1 MDSWIRAGLH
11 LTAWASNLTEQQ
23 GCVKRLDRIGSDRID
38 FMNCSQNIGT
48 LHPFLPDCSYL
59 SSENDYLHETSDL
72 HLFFLIFN
80 SGQVANE
87 WPTYPCE
94 CGVIWHSPWKLWSWS
109 TPLLIS
115 WAKVERFPTRL
126 LFIAFKRQFIQGF
139 IFFNKF
145 AVFIHLINFY

>member
-23 GCVKRLDRIGSDRID
+23 GYVKRLDRIGSDGFHELLTKYWHFTPIFTWLLISEQRKW
-38 FMNCSQNIGT
+38 
-48 LHPFLPDCSYL
+48 L
-59 SSENDYLHETSDL
+59 SSWNEWFAP
-72 HLFFLIFN
+72 FFLISN